1 MYAKQTR
8 EVDLK
13 KPTNQPT
20 PSPQKNQKPP
30 QNNNNK
36 KLTKNPLS
44 LETGTHPPPPPQ
56 PTTTRGGRREPH
68 LNELSMTHLFSVE
81 LKS

>member
-44 LETGTHPPPPPQ
+44 LETGTPPPPNQQQ
-56 PTTTRGGRREPH
+56 PGEGGENRI
-68 LNELSMTHLFSVE
+68 
-81 LKS
+81 